1 MENERKK
8 KENRKMWLFYC
19 QFCKLISQ
27 LFTLLTILSVVINV
41 DAGASRKTGIDQ
53 SNSTTLNESKVRQ
66 IIVKEEFLH
75 SETDGL
81 KTNRFPDDQEW
92 VYSNGESLDRQI
104 NSSLSDST
112 IQDVWSNPSVNW
124 SVVWPYLNTGCL
136 EWLPINHFY
145 FQLAN
150 VFLFLSYLAPAG
162 LYGLIYLRLM
172 LAIGSAFLSIWG
184 WIIICA
190 FDTFLWNAIFFL
202 INAVHAVVLIFSLK
216 PMALDE
222 QVEQVYRDIF
232 RPLKVSKQQFK
243 QVAKC
248 VKSIRPLKRGEYFAV
263 EQETEI
269 ETLSLL
275 LSGIMFVIENGKTLY
290 VLSPMQFLD
299 SAEWFE
305 DSGDHFYQGSIQ
317 ACEESRVLL
326 LHRDKLQ
333 SILKKD
339 LFMQSV
345 FHQILGRD
353 VVRKLSESI
362 RNSKI
367 VKPKVGHETNGSI
380 IETEKSPNA
389 KPSGKENTTR
399 CEPPTTISS
408 VPEQL
413 SLLNERVAKNV
424 TYSKNN
430 IGQFPWQHTVS
441 ISQH

>member
-1 MENERKK
+1 
-8 KENRKMWLFYC
+8 MWLFYC

-66 IIVKEEFLH
+66 IIVKDEFLH

-112 IQDVWSNPSVNW
+112 IQDVWSNPSAVNW
-124 SVVWPYLNTGCL
+124 SVVWPYFNTGCL

-222 QVEQVYRDIF
+222 QVEQVRILVNILAQRSSSSLTKYYCLSCNSQVYRDIF

-275 LSGIMFVIENGKTLY
+275 LSGMYI
-290 VLSPMQFLD
+290 
-299 SAEWFE
+299 
-305 DSGDHFYQGSIQ
+305 
-317 ACEESRVLL
+317 
-326 LHRDKLQ
+326 
-333 SILKKD
+333 KKN
-339 LFMQSV
+339 
-345 FHQILGRD
+345 
-353 VVRKLSESI
+353 K
-362 RNSKI
+362 SK
-367 VKPKVGHETNGSI
+367 
-380 IETEKSPNA
+380 
-389 KPSGKENTTR
+389 
-399 CEPPTTISS
+399 C
-408 VPEQL
+408 
-413 SLLNERVAKNV
+413 
-424 TYSKNN
+424 
-430 IGQFPWQHTVS
+430 
-441 ISQH
+441 